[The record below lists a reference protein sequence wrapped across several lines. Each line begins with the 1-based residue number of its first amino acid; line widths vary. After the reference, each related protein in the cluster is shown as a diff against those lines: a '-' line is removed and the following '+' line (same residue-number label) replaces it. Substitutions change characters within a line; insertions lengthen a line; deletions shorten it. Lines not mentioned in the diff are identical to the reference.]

1 MVITSSPHA
10 AAITPRLDR
19 RADCRAPG
27 PLGTMSVRGR
37 STRRRSS
44 MALLSLLAGA
54 PLVASSAWVQ
64 DRFAISFWVR

>member
-1 MVITSSPHA
+1 MHG
-10 AAITPRLDR
+10 
-19 RADCRAPG
+19 APG
-27 PLGTMSVRGR
+27 LPAHMGPIYMCHMSVRGR

>member
-1 MVITSSPHA
+1 MYSIFVQKSA
-10 AAITPRLDR
+10 E
-19 RADCRAPG
+19 
-27 PLGTMSVRGR
+27 MM
-37 STRRRSS
+37 